1 MDLWLILFIFDGI
14 LFVIIA
20 GTVLY
25 LGVFAVAALFHSK
38 PVIPKAK
45 KLNRFVILIPA
56 YKQDNVIEQTVLSA
70 LSQAYPQRMFDVT
83 VISDH
88 QDELTN
94 MRLAQYPITL
104 LIPNFEESAKAK
116 SLQYAILNL
125 PEFKIYD
132 AVIILDGDNIIDQ
145 DFLEQVNDAY
155 EIAATKAIQTHR
167 ISKNRDTAAA
177 RMDAIFEESTKA
189 KSLQYAIL
197 NLPEFKIYDAVI
209 ILDGDNIIDQDFL
222 DQVNNAFEIAA
233 TKAIQTHRI
242 SKNRDTAAAR
252 MDAIFEEINNAIF
265 RRGHISFGLSAA
277 LAGSGTV
284 FDFNWYKTNVM
295 RARTSGEDK
304 ELEALLMRQDIFVDY
319 FDDIYVYG
327 EKKRTTTT
335 LNEQRGRWAMQQFSN
350 LFRNIRFLP
359 GAIFRKQYNLAD
371 KLIQWML
378 VPRTNMIGIIMI
390 MSIVL
395 PFIYLTMAIKWW
407 ILGALALFIFAI
419 ATPDYLVDEMWDKTF
434 LRSPFVSLWK
444 MFSFKI
450 HKKS

>member
-1 MDLWLILFIFDGI
+1 MDFWLILFILDGI

-56 YKQDNVIEQTVLSA
+56 YKQDNVIEQTVLSV
-70 LSQAYPQRMFDVT
+70 LSQAYPQRMFDIT

-88 QDELTN
+88 QDEITN

-104 LIPNFEESAKAK
+104 LTP
-116 SLQYAILNL
+116 
-125 PEFKIYD
+125 D
-132 AVIILDGDNIIDQ
+132 
-145 DFLEQVNDAY
+145 
-155 EIAATKAIQTHR
+155 
-167 ISKNRDTAAA
+167 
-177 RMDAIFEESTKA
+177 FEESTKA

-252 MDAIFEEINNAIF
+252 MDAIFEEINNTIF

>member
-1 MDLWLILFIFDGI
+1 MDFWLILFIFDWI
-14 LFVIIA
+14 LFVINA

-25 LGVFAVAALFHSK
+25 LGIFAVAALFHSK
-38 PVIPKAK
+38 PAIPKAK

-56 YKQDNVIEQTVLSA
+56 YKQDNVIEQTVLAA

-104 LIPNFEESAKAK
+104 LIPDFEESTKAK

-177 RMDAIFEESTKA
+177 RMDAIFEE
-189 KSLQYAIL
+189 
-197 NLPEFKIYDAVI
+197 
-209 ILDGDNIIDQDFL
+209 
-222 DQVNNAFEIAA
+222 
-233 TKAIQTHRI
+233 
-242 SKNRDTAAAR
+242 
-252 MDAIFEEINNAIF
+252 INNTIF
-265 RRGHISFGLSAA
+265 RRGHICFGLSAA

-295 RARTSGEDK
+295 LTKTSGEDK

-319 FDDIYVYG
+319 FDHIYVYG
-327 EKKRTTTT
+327 EKKRTTST
-335 LNEQRGRWAMQQFSN
+335 LNEQRGRWATQQFVN
-350 LFRNIRFLP
+350 LFRNVRFLP

-378 VPRTNMIGIIMI
+378 VPRTNMIGVIMI

-407 ILGALALFIFAI
+407 ILGALALFFFAL

-434 LRSPFVSLWK
+434 LRSPFISLWK
-444 MFSFKI
+444 IFRFKI